1 MTIAIDLRGHRALV
15 TGAGKGIGR
24 EICLEL
30 ARAGADVFA
39 VSRTEPELRA
49 LGDEVERL
57 GVRYGFSAADIRGA
71 ATAHRLVAEA
81 AAAIGEVDILIN
93 NAGVARNAL
102 AEHVT
107 EEDWDTTLD
116 INLKAAFFL
125 AQAAGRMM
133 LARGN
138 GRIVNVTSAAA
149 LAGLPEHAAYC
160 ASKAGL
166 GMLTKVLA
174 IEWGGRGITVN
185 AVAPTVILTPMGEQ
199 VWGAPEK
206 GGPMLAKIPVGR
218 FGKPID
224 VATVVAF
231 LASDHAAMING
242 ETIAIDGGYTAQ

>member
-1 MTIAIDLRGHRALV
+1 MPITIDLTGRHALV

-30 ARAGADVFA
+30 ARAGADIFA
-39 VSRTEPELRA
+39 VSRTLEELES
-49 LGDEVERL
+49 LGREIEGI
-57 GVRYGFSAADIRGA
+57 GVRFGFAAADIRGPA
-71 ATAHRLVAEA
+71 VAQRLASQAT
-81 AAAIGEVDILIN
+81 AAIGDVDILIN

-107 EEDWDTTLD
+107 EDEWDTTLD

-125 AQAAGRMM
+125 AQAVGRGM
-133 LARGN
+133 LARGY
-138 GRIVNVTSAAA
+138 GRIVNVTSAAG

-166 GMLTKVLA
+166 GMITKVLA

-185 AVAPTVILTPMGEQ
+185 AVAPTVILTPLGER

-206 GGPMLAKIPVGR
+206 GGPMLAKIPIGR

-224 VATVVAF
+224 VATIVAF
-231 LASDHAAMING
+231 LASDHASLING
-242 ETIAIDGGYTAQ
+242 ETIAVDGGYTAQ